1 MMKIVAGLGNPSF
14 RYRNT
19 KHNIGFRVLEAFA
32 KRYGCRINKRA
43 FKGVYGMARV
53 AGEEVM
59 LLKPLTYV
67 NLSGE
72 AVEMACSSRLT
83 GKEELLVVSD
93 DFNLPMGYLRLRE
106 KGSAGGHNG
115 LKSIIEEIGEE
126 FTRLRVGIG
135 SEDMPDEKSTYV
147 LSPFSRE
154 ERPVMEEAIQRS
166 VDCVEIWIEKGIG
179 EAAGF
184 LKRNG
189 EL

>member
-1 MMKIVAGLGNPSF
+1 MMKIVVGLGNPGY

-19 KHNIGFRVLEAFA
+19 KHNAGFRVLEAFA
-32 KRYGCRINKRA
+32 KKRGCRINKRA
-43 FKGVYGMARV
+43 FKGVYGIARV

-59 LLKPLTYV
+59 LFKPLTYV

-72 AVEMACSSRLT
+72 AVERACSSRLT
-83 GKEELLVVSD
+83 GKEDLLVVSD
-93 DFNLPMGYLRLRE
+93 DFNLPMGHLRLKE

-115 LKSIIEEIGEE
+115 LQSIIEEIGED

-135 SEDMPDEKSTYV
+135 SEDMPEEKSTYV

-154 ERPVMEEAIQRS
+154 DRPFMEQAIQRS
-166 VDCVEIWIEKGIG
+166 VDCVEIWIEKGTR

-184 LKRNG
+184 LKR
-189 EL
+189 